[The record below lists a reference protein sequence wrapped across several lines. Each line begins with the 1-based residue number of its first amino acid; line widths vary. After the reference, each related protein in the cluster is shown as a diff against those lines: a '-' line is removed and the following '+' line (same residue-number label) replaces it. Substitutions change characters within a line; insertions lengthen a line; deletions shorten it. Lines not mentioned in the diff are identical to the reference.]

1 MRASSMCISCL
12 ISKQEKLIRQFPD
25 EEKKS
30 EYMHQVL
37 GILYQNG
44 QSASAPSLAEKID
57 TLHRQFW
64 GQTEDFS
71 AQKKLY
77 NDLLLSMEEEIER
90 RIRDSE
96 DPLRECIKYVCAG
109 NYIDFSAVEN
119 VDKTV
124 LGSLLE
130 KAAGENVPEEEY
142 QAFLSDLRS
151 ADTLVCLTDNCGE
164 IVLDKIFIRHLKEE
178 FPDLKITAIVRGQ
191 NVIND
196 ATMEDA
202 KAVGLT
208 GLIPCIGNGN
218 AAPGTVLSELSPEAR
233 RVLLEADVIISKGQ
247 GNFESLYGEGLNP
260 YYLFLC
266 KCELFVR
273 RFGLERYASV
283 FSREDRIFR
292 ARRGG
297 VSLADPLPLG
307 EAAQR
312 TRKSAKDAL

>member
-1 MRASSMCISCL
+1 MHASSMCISCL
-12 ISKQEKLIRQFPD
+12 LSKQEKLIRQFPD

-30 EYMHQVL
+30 DYIHQVL
-37 GILYQNG
+37 HILYLYG
-44 QSASAPSLAEKID
+44 QSKSAPALAEKID
-57 TLHRQFW
+57 TLHRKFW
-64 GQTEDFS
+64 GQTEDLS
-71 AQKKLY
+71 GQKKLY
-77 NDLLLSMEEEIER
+77 NDLLLSMEEEIEHQ
-90 RIRDSE
+90 ILGSE
-96 DPLRECIKYVCAG
+96 DPLKECIKYVCAG

-119 VDKTV
+119 VDKSV

-130 KAAGENVPEEEY
+130 KASGEKVPETEY
-142 QAFLSDLRS
+142 QDFLSDLRS
-151 ADTLVCLTDNCGE
+151 ADTLVYLTDNCGE

-191 NVIND
+191 DVIND

-202 KAVGLT
+202 RAVGLT
-208 GLIPCIGNGN
+208 GLIPCIGNGS
-218 AAPGTVLSELSPEAR
+218 AAPGTVLSELSREAR
-233 RVLLEADVIISKGQ
+233 RVLLDADVIISKGQ

-260 YYLFLC
+260 YFLFLC
-266 KCELFVR
+266 KCELFVH

-283 FSREDRIFR
+283 FFREDRMFR